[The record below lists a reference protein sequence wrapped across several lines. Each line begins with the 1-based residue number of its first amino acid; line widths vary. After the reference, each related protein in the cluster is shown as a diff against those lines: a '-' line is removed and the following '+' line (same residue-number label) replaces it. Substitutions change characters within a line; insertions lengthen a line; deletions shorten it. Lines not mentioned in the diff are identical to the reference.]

1 MPQSSKQLII
11 AVVEDDPRIG
21 ELIREEICDE
31 GHVFQGFITAESFLE
46 EVNELKPDLV
56 LLDLMLPGIDGL
68 ECLQR
73 LRQIP
78 SMLRCLVVVVTAL
91 NDTENAMNHNSLGP
105 LITFSSLI
113 CLINFPNCL
122 HPWRRNPWNREDN
135 RQAGGIVCRRPTTRH
150 LSFPSLHQLTHNGK
164 LQVSPIG

>member
-1 MPQSSKQLII
+1 MPQSSKRLII

-68 ECLQR
+68 ECLNR
-73 LRQIP
+73 LRQMP
-78 SMLRCLVVVVTAL
+78 SMRRCPVVVVTAL
-91 NDTENAMNHNSLGP
+91 NDAAKRHETQQLGALDYILKPDLFDQLPQLLASLAEE
-105 LITFSSLI
+105 SL
-113 CLINFPNCL
+113 
-122 HPWRRNPWNREDN
+122 E
-135 RQAGGIVCRRPTTRH
+135 
-150 LSFPSLHQLTHNGK
+150 S
-164 LQVSPIG
+164 

>member
-1 MPQSSKQLII
+1 MPQSSKRLII

-21 ELIREEICDE
+21 ELELIREEICDE

-78 SMLRCLVVVVTAL
+78 SMLRSPVVVVTAL
-91 NDTENAMNHNSLGP
+91 NDAAKRDESQQLGALDYILKPDLFDQLPQLLASLAKK
-105 LITFSSLI
+105 SL
-113 CLINFPNCL
+113 
-122 HPWRRNPWNREDN
+122 E
-135 RQAGGIVCRRPTTRH
+135 
-150 LSFPSLHQLTHNGK
+150 S
-164 LQVSPIG
+164 